1 MKKLILLDK
10 FGCTSE
16 SPMQAWTF
24 SRFAQ
29 ILTVVMLT
37 LMCSCNDSNKFKVSG
52 IVDGAGDS
60 TVLYLET
67 SYNGMWHLVDSAKTD
82 DGKFSF
88 KEDAI
93 DYPNIYRLVH
103 DADAIY
109 FPIDSIDQIE
119 IKTDLKHFAENYT
132 IGGSKNA
139 ETMMKFDKELAAFV
153 KKGDLNSD
161 AFKKWKH
168 ETSRQLVNDLKSI
181 VSYYIVNK
189 YIGDQP
195 LFNPEDNSDFKIIG
209 AVTNAFST
217 YRPNDPRTQYLVETY
232 KDKLRIRRA
241 ANNNMRDTVMAT
253 ETGVLDF
260 SLMDKAGKMRSFKE
274 VCSHGKVVILNF
286 TLQSGSFSPSL
297 NKLLN
302 DVYSKYQS
310 KGLEIYQVSFDDDEA
325 SWLQAVA
332 RLPWIVTR
340 DTNGATT
347 AMRYNVTEIP
357 MIYIINRSGDIV
369 GRVENIDLLEDTLKR
384 YI

>member
-1 MKKLILLDK
+1 MKKFL
-10 FGCTSE
+10 F
-16 SPMQAWTF
+16 
-24 SRFAQ
+24 
-29 ILTVVMLT
+29 LTVALMT
-37 LMCSCNDSNKFKVSG
+37 LVCSCSDGNKFKVSG
-52 IVDGAGDS
+52 TVDGAGDT

-93 DYPNIYRLVH
+93 DYPNIYRLVYG
-103 DADAIY
+103 ADAIY

-119 IKTDLKHFAENYT
+119 IKTDIKHFAENYT
-132 IGGSKNA
+132 ISGSNNA
-139 ETMMKFDKELAAFV
+139 ETMMKFDKELAKFIKA
-153 KKGDLNSD
+153 GDLNSE
-161 AFKKWKH
+161 AFKNWKH
-168 ETSRQLVNDLKSI
+168 ETSRMLVSDLKSI

-195 LFNPEDNSDFKIIG
+195 LFDPEDNSDFKIIG
-209 AVTNAFST
+209 AVVNAFST

-241 ANNNMRDTVMAT
+241 ANNNMARDTIVAT
-253 ETGVLDF
+253 QTGVLDF
-260 SLMDKAGKMRSFKE
+260 KLMDKAGKMRSFKE

-286 TLQSGSFSPSL
+286 TMQSESFSPYI

-325 SWLQAVA
+325 SWMQSVA

-340 DTNGATT
+340 DTNGAVTG
-347 AMRYNVTEIP
+347 RIYNVTEIP
-357 MIYIINRSGDIV
+357 MIYIINRSGEIV
-369 GRVENIDLLEDTLKR
+369 GRVENIDMLEDTVKKYL
-384 YI
+384 